1 MRRTN
6 IYLDDQQT
14 DLLDRRA
21 AEEGIS
27 RAELIRRLIDKGLS
41 APGEGNSAIHSAIDL
56 SFGSMVEVE
65 VPRRDSDAR
74 EEHLDRLWRLNA

>member
-27 RAELIRRLIDKGLS
+27 RAELIRRLIDKGLHT
-41 APGEGNSAIHSAIDL
+41 AGDGTSAIHSAIDL

-65 VPRRDSDAR
+65 VPSRDSGAR
-74 EEHLDRLWRLNA
+74 EDHLNRLWQFNA

>member
-27 RAELIRRLIDKGLS
+27 RAELIRRLINKGLS
-41 APGEGNSAIHSAIDL
+41 AAGKGSSAVRSAIDL
-56 SFGSMVEVE
+56 SFGSMSDVE
-65 VPRRDSDAR
+65 VPHRDSGAR
-74 EEHLDRLWRLNA
+74 ENHLDRLWRLNA